1 MLSRSGG
8 VSSSGLS
15 SQLWGGC
22 DQEHTGQGGGY
33 GAENW
38 WLGGVA
44 GKLWGRLIVIRGCL
58 NLL

>member
-15 SQLWGGC
+15 SQLWAWC
-22 DQEHTGQGGGY
+22 DQGHTGQGGGY

-38 WLGGVA
+38 RLGGVA
-44 GKLWGRLIVIRGCL
+44 GKSWGHLIDIKGCL

>member
-15 SQLWGGC
+15 SQLWAGC
-22 DQEHTGQGGGY
+22 GQEHTGKGGGY

-38 WLGGVA
+38 WFGGVA
-44 GKLWGRLIVIRGCL
+44 GK
-58 NLL
+58 

>member
-15 SQLWGGC
+15 SQLWAGC

-44 GKLWGRLIVIRGCL
+44 GELWGCLVVLRGCL